1 MNEKNDSHS
10 SGYLCLFIYQ
20 YSYQDFQGGHR
31 IHQTQAVS
39 IILGLMISKSCEGFI
54 NPKQHLVKHIN
65 SIFLNNSPGPSIFVL
80 RLTKCLIIMIDPV
93 VALEAALQFEDT
105 QESMHAFCVGQYLE
119 VRLWACFV

>member
-1 MNEKNDSHS
+1 MIHQTLKGFTYHTSMNEKNDSHS

-80 RLTKCLIIMIDPV
+80 RLTKCLIIMIFNV
-93 VALEAALQFEDT
+93 YMETCGLKITFILIF
-105 QESMHAFCVGQYLE
+105 SK
-119 VRLWACFV
+119 